1 MSSGKII
8 ALSGGVGGAK
18 LVLGLSHVLPDDR
31 LMVVTNT
38 GDDFDHFGLRIC
50 PDTDTVIY
58 TLADLADKAKGWG
71 RANESWTFMETTASL
86 GGEDWF
92 NLGDGDLALHVM
104 RTQALAGG
112 QSLSE
117 VTASVSK
124 AWKISVQIVP
134 MCDQAVATIVNTE
147 TGPLAFQHYFVRD
160 QCRPVA
166 TGFSF
171 DGIDHAIAN
180 PIAVDAFGRAPDA
193 IILTPSNPYVSIDP
207 ILKTPG
213 MRTAI
218 EASGAP
224 VIAVSPIVGGAAIK
238 GPAAKMMSE
247 LGVPATALEVARHYR
262 GLVDAMVIDKVD
274 GHLAPAIQQLGMD
287 VRVVPTVMRNLDD
300 KIALA
305 KDVLAL
311 VKHLKSAR
319 RS

>member
-18 LVLGLSHVLPDDR
+18 LVLGLSHVLPDNR

-58 TLADLADKAKGWG
+58 TLADLADKTKGWG
-71 RANESWTFMETTASL
+71 RADESWTFMKTTRSL

-104 RTQALAGG
+104 RTQALARG
-112 QSLSE
+112 QSLSD
-117 VTASVSK
+117 VTASISK
-124 AWKISVQIVP
+124 AWEIGAQIVP
-134 MCDQAVATIVNTE
+134 MCDETVATIVKTE
-147 TGPLAFQHYFVRD
+147 SGSLAFQHYFVRD
-160 QCRPVA
+160 QCQPVA
-166 TGFSF
+166 TGFEF
-171 DGIDHAIAN
+171 EGIDQATAN
-180 PIAVDAFGRAPDA
+180 PIVVDALGRRPDA
-193 IILTPSNPYVSIDP
+193 IILTPSNPYVSIDS

-213 MRTAI
+213 MRAAI

-247 LGVPATALEVARHYR
+247 LGVSATALEVAKHYQC
-262 GLVDAMVIDKVD
+262 LVDALVIDEVD
-274 GHLAPAIQQLGMD
+274 GHLAPAIQDLGME
-287 VRVVPTVMRNLDD
+287 VRVVPTVMRNLAD

-305 KDVLAL
+305 KDVLSL
-311 VKHLKSAR
+311 VQHVKSAKQP
-319 RS
+319 

>member
-1 MSSGKII
+1 MSPGKII

-58 TLADLADKAKGWG
+58 TLADLADKTKGWG
-71 RANESWTFMETTASL
+71 RADESWTFMKTTRSL

-104 RTQALAGG
+104 RTQALARG
-112 QSLSE
+112 QSLSD

-124 AWKISVQIVP
+124 AWNIGVQIVP
-134 MCDQAVATIVNTE
+134 MCDQAVATTVKTE
-147 TGPLAFQHYFVRD
+147 TGSLAFQHYFVRD
-160 QCRPVA
+160 QCQPVV
-166 TGFSF
+166 TGFDF
-171 DGIDHAIAN
+171 EGIDQATAN
-180 PIAVDAFGRAPDA
+180 PIALDALGQGPDA

-213 MRTAI
+213 MRPAI
-218 EASGAP
+218 EASDAP

-247 LGVPATALEVARHYR
+247 LGVPATVLEVAKHYS
-262 GLVDAMVIDKVD
+262 GLVDAMVIDEID
-274 GHLAPAIQQLGMD
+274 GHLASAIQDLGME
-287 VRVVPTVMRNLDD
+287 VSVVPTVMTGLED

-311 VKHLKSAR
+311 VRRLKSAGP
-319 RS
+319 S